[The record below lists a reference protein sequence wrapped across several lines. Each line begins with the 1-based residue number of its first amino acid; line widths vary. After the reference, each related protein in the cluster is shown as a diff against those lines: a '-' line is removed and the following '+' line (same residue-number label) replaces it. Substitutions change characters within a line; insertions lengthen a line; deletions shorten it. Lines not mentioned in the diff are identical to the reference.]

1 MKDKKYTAADMTSA
15 TLWGCV
21 VSETYLVHRCTTI
34 FTKTSCVEAGLE
46 LNKPKDKTD
55 VN

>member
-1 MKDKKYTAADMTSA
+1 MKIKRLSLGALVLLLA
-15 TLWGCV
+15 GCV

-34 FTKTSCVEAGLE
+34 FTKTSCVEADLE

-55 VN
+55 DN